1 MSEVPG
7 KENKSREEIFE
18 EIMRITV
25 NEDERSQFERASN
38 SPNRT
43 DKEKYTLRNI
53 KVALRRQK
61 HSKSLEKKRSLI
73 KE

>member
-1 MSEVPG
+1 
-7 KENKSREEIFE
+7 
-18 EIMRITV
+18 MRITV